1 MSSDRHEPLDVPS
14 SGPQPGVRY
23 DVPQEQRTLAMVST
37 LGIVIV
43 GFLAP
48 LIVFA
53 MTNGDPAKRFA
64 NDHAKAGLNFCI
76 AMFAASVVTVL
87 LVLLV
92 VGFLVIPLLVA
103 WGIWVVIAGTIQAY
117 HGEAPNFP
125 LVPNLLR

>member
-1 MSSDRHEPLDVPS
+1 MSNDPYEPVGAPM

-23 DVPQEQRTLAMVST
+23 DVPQEQRTLAMAAT
-37 LGIVIV
+37 LGVLIA

-76 AMFAASVVTVL
+76 TMFAASVVTAL

-92 VGFLVIPLLVA
+92 IGFLMIPLLVA

-117 HGEAPNFP
+117 HGEAPNYP
-125 LVPNLLR
+125 LVPNILR